1 MECSSMTRFDMTTI
15 GEAMLRLSVPA
26 GTRLETADQL
36 DIHPAGA
43 EANVA
48 AALSRLGKRIGWA
61 SSLPDSALGRV
72 VTNQLRQ
79 AGVDLS
85 AVRWQQQGR
94 IGTYFVELSVPP
106 RPIQVIYDRAD
117 TCITTL
123 QPEQIDWDYLLNT
136 RVLHL
141 TGITPALSFSC
152 EAITAEAVRRAS
164 QQGVPVSLDINFR
177 SKLWTAEKAAAV
189 LRPLMQQVT
198 MLFCSLR
205 DAESLFGCSGS
216 GEDVIQQLA
225 AISSA
230 RQIVVTVG
238 EEGVVGWEDGRI
250 SHQAAREVQI
260 VDRIGA
266 GDALAAGVLCGWLD
280 GDFERGLAYGVTMAA
295 LALSQHGDMV
305 ITTGD
310 EMKSLAAQSGQK
322 MVR

>member
-1 MECSSMTRFDMTTI
+1 MTRFEMTTF

-26 GTRLETADQL
+26 GSRMETAAQL
-36 DIHPAGA
+36 DMHPAGA

-48 AALSRLGKRIGWA
+48 AALSRLGKTTGWV

-72 VTNQLRQ
+72 VSNKLRQ

-123 QPEQIDWDYLLNT
+123 QPEQIDWDYLLDT
-136 RVLHL
+136 SILHL
-141 TGITPALSFSC
+141 TGITPALSPGC
-152 EAITAEAVRRAS
+152 EAITAEAVQRAG

-189 LRPLMQQVT
+189 LRPLMQQVAL
-198 MLFCSLR
+198 LFCSLR
-205 DAESLFGCSGS
+205 DAETLFGCSGS
-216 GEDVIQQLA
+216 GEKVVQQLA
-225 AISSA
+225 TVSSA
-230 RQIVVTVG
+230 RRIVVSVG
-238 EEGVVGWEDGRI
+238 EDGVVGWDDGRLH
-250 SHQAAREVQI
+250 HQSAREVQI

-305 ITTGD
+305 ITTRR
-310 EMKSLAAQSGQK
+310 ELESLAAEAGQK
-322 MVR
+322 IVR